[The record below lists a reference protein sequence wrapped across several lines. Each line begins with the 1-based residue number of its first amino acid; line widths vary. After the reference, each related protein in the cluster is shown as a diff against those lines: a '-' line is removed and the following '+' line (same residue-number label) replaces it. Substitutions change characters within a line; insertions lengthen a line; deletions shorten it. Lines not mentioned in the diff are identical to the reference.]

1 MTVIVVVMVVFFA
14 MRLAA
19 GAALAAL
26 DTPYDG
32 NGGVSVD
39 ITISS
44 GATAASV
51 AQLLQDRGV
60 IRDARVL
67 RWWMRW
73 SGTEGGIH
81 TGQYRF
87 QGPATLRQVSGV
99 ITEGKVLL
107 ASVTVLEGA
116 TRWQVAEAL
125 SASGFGTYDEAWA
138 ATADVSLIADLD
150 AEAAD
155 LEGYLFPDTY
165 YAPHGAGAADIVS
178 MMVAQFRAVWS
189 DAIAAQT
196 EAAGF
201 TMREMVTIASLVEA
215 ETAQMEE
222 RFLVSGVY
230 HNRLRD
236 RMLMQCD
243 PTLLYAL
250 YLDGRRDR
258 NIRRADFD
266 NPSPYNTYRVRG
278 LPPGPIGN
286 PGRAS
291 IEAAAAPADTEFLY
305 FVGRNDGSH
314 AFSRTLR
321 EHNANVNRYQ
331 R

>member
-1 MTVIVVVMVVFFA
+1 
-14 MRLAA
+14 
-19 GAALAAL
+19 
-26 DTPYDG
+26 
-32 NGGVSVD
+32 
-39 ITISS
+39 
-44 GATAASV
+44 
-51 AQLLQDRGV
+51 
-60 IRDARVL
+60 
-67 RWWMRW
+67 
-73 SGTEGGIH
+73 
-81 TGQYRF
+81 
-87 QGPATLRQVSGV
+87 
-99 ITEGKVLL
+99 
-107 ASVTVLEGA
+107 
-116 TRWQVAEAL
+116 
-125 SASGFGTYDEAWA
+125 
-138 ATADVSLIADLD
+138 
-150 AEAAD
+150 
-155 LEGYLFPDTY
+155 
-165 YAPHGAGAADIVS
+165 
-178 MMVAQFRAVWS
+178 VWS
-189 DAIAAQT
+189 DAIAAHT
-196 EAAGF
+196 ESAGF
-201 TMREMVTIASLVEA
+201 TMREMVTIASLVES
-215 ETAQMEE
+215 ETAQADE